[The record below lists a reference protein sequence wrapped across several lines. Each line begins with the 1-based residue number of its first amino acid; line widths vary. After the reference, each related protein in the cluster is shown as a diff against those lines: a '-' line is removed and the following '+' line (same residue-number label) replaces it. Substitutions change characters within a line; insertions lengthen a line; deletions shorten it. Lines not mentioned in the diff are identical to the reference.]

1 MWTNEEMQYMRMAME
16 LAEKGCGFVNPNPMV
31 GAVIV
36 KDGEIIGK
44 GWHTR
49 YGHAHAEREAL
60 STCSGNPQGSRMYV
74 TLEPC
79 CHYGKQPPCT
89 EAILEAGIS
98 EVIVGMQDPNPLVS
112 GKGIAVLRDAGVMVR
127 SGLLEDDIRFQN
139 RVFVKY
145 IRTGIPWVAMKSAMT
160 MDGKTATASGHSKW
174 VTGEESRQYVQI
186 LRSRYSAIMAGRGT
200 VSADDP
206 MLNCRLEGMRSP
218 VRILPDS
225 MASLRMDSGIV
236 RTAGQYRTLLFHTA
250 RADYAKLA
258 MLRDAGIETV
268 VCNEVLS
275 EGRIFVDPEDMLRK
289 TGDLGIDSVLLEGG
303 AELNWSFVSRGLTD
317 EYYLFYAP
325 KISGGKNAPSSVG
338 GDGFDRMDGV
348 AEMDIVEIMRTGNDI
363 LVHGIAK
370 EQVGCLQE

>member
-1 MWTNEEMQYMRMAME
+1 
-16 LAEKGCGFVNPNPMV
+16 
-31 GAVIV
+31 
-36 KDGEIIGK
+36 
-44 GWHTR
+44 
-49 YGHAHAEREAL
+49 
-60 STCSGNPQGSRMYV
+60 MYV

-112 GKGIAVLRDAGVMVR
+112 GKGIAVLRDAGVKVR